1 MGKLLSLV
9 TGLVMIGLLFTG
21 VIAFTTDLFTNYGV
35 TVDPGF
41 EQTYAAFNDTVSEM
55 QDTSL
60 VFKNTIENGSGSSGS
75 TGTGALGFVD
85 SFFNI
90 GWNTIK
96 TLTSTYQVAGQMIA
110 ASAVIPG
117 VDANS
122 GWFTTGLITAIVLA
136 ITITLFGV
144 LMRRDL

>member
-1 MGKLLSLV
+1 MGKLITLT
-9 TGLVMIGLLFTG
+9 TGLIMIGLLFTG
-21 VIAFTTDLFTNYGV
+21 LIAFTTDLFVNYGV

-41 EQTYAAFNDTVSEM
+41 EQTYASFNETVSEM

-60 VFKNTIENGSGSSGS
+60 EFKNTIENGSGSAGS

-90 GWNTIK
+90 GWITIK
-96 TLTSTYQVAGQMIA
+96 TLTSTYKVAGQMVG
-110 ASAVIPG
+110 ASAAIPG

-122 GWFTTGLITAIVLA
+122 GWFTTGIITVIIVA
-136 ITITLFGV
+136 ITMVLFGV